1 MVTAYFLAEKQG
13 NRKDLAIGL
22 TVKNSYTLPCK
33 KNLRMGATLWGIEVY
48 GPDRSFGSIGILD
61 RIRAPDYRPSRR
73 NPYQCSDFNG
83 GLPVPD
89 VSAHVR
95 LGSGVPDSQLHCV
108 RRWIPVQRGDF

>member
-33 KNLRMGATLWGIEVY
+33 KNLRMGRPY
-48 GPDRSFGSIGILD
+48 GVLKFMGRIGLSVLLGFLIGF
-61 RIRAPDYRPSRR
+61 RAPDYRPSRR

-89 VSAHVR
+89 VSASCPARMRCTGLPVT
-95 LGSGVPDSQLHCV
+95 LCPALDSCAA
-108 RRWIPVQRGDF
+108 G

>member
-48 GPDRSFGSIGILD
+48 

-95 LGSGVPDSQLHCV
+95 LG
-108 RRWIPVQRGDF
+108 

>member
-48 GPDRSFGSIGILD
+48 GPDRSFGSIRFLYKGI
-61 RIRAPDYRPSRR
+61 IINHNKNRA
-73 NPYQCSDFNG
+73 N
-83 GLPVPD
+83 
-89 VSAHVR
+89 
-95 LGSGVPDSQLHCV
+95 LH
-108 RRWIPVQRGDF
+108 

>member
-22 TVKNSYTLPCK
+22 TVNNSYTLPCK

-95 LGSGVPDSQLHCV
+95 LG
-108 RRWIPVQRGDF
+108 